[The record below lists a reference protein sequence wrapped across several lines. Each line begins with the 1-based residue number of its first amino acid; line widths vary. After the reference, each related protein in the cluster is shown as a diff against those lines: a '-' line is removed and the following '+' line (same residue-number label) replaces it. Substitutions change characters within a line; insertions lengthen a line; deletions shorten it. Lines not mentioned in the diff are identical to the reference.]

1 MILSLSCQVGWVLNG
16 RLVVQALTLCL
27 GLYSSAGSSNG
38 TKAAAQATCTQTLAE
53 FCRNLGKA
61 RLAAAAAESSDDPD
75 NRYNDAIPVFQFVSS
90 RMEDVLKNASENG
103 AELPLLLQGGPTEFY
118 TKNATTYSAK

>member
-53 FCRNLGKA
+53 FCRDLGKS
-61 RLAAAAAESSDDPD
+61 RTAAAESGDDPD

-118 TKNATTYSAK
+118 TKNAVVLRPLS

>member
-38 TKAAAQATCTQTLAE
+38 TKAAAQATCTKTLAE
-53 FCRNLGKA
+53 FCCNLGKS
-61 RLAAAAAESSDDPD
+61 AESGVDPD

-103 AELPLLLQGGPTEFY
+103 AELPLLLQAGPTELY
-118 TKNATTYSAK
+118 TKKATTHSA

>member
-53 FCRNLGKA
+53 FCRDLGKA
-61 RLAAAAAESSDDPD
+61 RTAAADEGSDDPD

-103 AELPLLLQGGPTEFY
+103 AELPLLLQGGPTEFD
-118 TKNATTYSAK
+118 TKN